1 MDHGDDSIAAW
12 QSLYATAE
20 QLDQIEVDLM
30 RQLAEYGKCRTRDL
44 IVYFLIAFVPSTQR
58 TS

>member
-1 MDHGDDSIAAW
+1 MDYGDDWFEAW

-20 QLDQIEVDLM
+20 QLDQIEVELL
-30 RQLAEYGKCRTRDL
+30 RQLTEYGKCRTHDF
-44 IVYFLIAFVPSTQR
+44 VACYLIAFIPSAQL